1 LAGKLYLARR
11 VSRAFRYCGLSKRDK
26 HKDQVRPTLGHLIQK
41 SKAEASTPIG
51 GPRTTWPPV
60 SHFIAHL
67 PRSHVIFQ
75 TTHLSSTTPP
85 RTLSISPKVRNTT
98 ISSAKRHSG
107 LSGISSQPVS
117 HGRHGRGR
125 ALYCPSRA
133 DPEPASRYGLLLLP
147 RQNVLQVSHLVQSH
161 RTHPSCRS
169 CRHRYHVSFDPMAG
183 APALS

>member
-1 LAGKLYLARR
+1 M
-11 VSRAFRYCGLSKRDK
+11 SKRDK

-98 ISSAKRHSG
+98 ISSAERHSV

-117 HGRHGRGR
+117 PWSTWKG
-125 ALYCPSRA
+125 ASTILSFPSRSRA
-133 DPEPASRYGLLLLP
+133 CLPLRSSSPSSTKRPTSEPPRTKSSHPSVVPFLPTPLP
-147 RQNVLQVSHLVQSH
+147 RLLRPLWLGLRPYLDARLGRCVESEV
-161 RTHPSCRS
+161 R
-169 CRHRYHVSFDPMAG
+169 
-183 APALS
+183 